1 MSRIKHNIDNAFQ
14 LIEGHIQFL
23 DRNTG
28 LTVDPTVQHYVLN
41 PQFVL
46 ANNRHFINWTG
57 QEGQPNGDATTEGQ
71 SVLILG
77 CAYAYIATGDG
88 AVQSLL
94 WH

>member
-1 MSRIKHNIDNAFQ
+1 MSRIKHRIDNVFQ
-14 LIEGHIQFL
+14 LIDGHIQFL

-41 PQFVL
+41 PQNVL
-46 ANNRHFINWTG
+46 ANNRHFINWTA

-77 CAYAYIATGDG
+77 RAYAFLTSGKA
-88 AVQSLL
+88 
-94 WH
+94 